1 MEEVHLPVP
10 TTLYHPG
17 TTPKFA
23 HFMTS
28 GMVSIVTFMKDGH
41 GVEVGLVGS
50 ESLVE
55 AFHLLGSAEM
65 PTTGFLQVEGWALR
79 LPYSDLVREFG
90 ENKLM
95 RSLILKSVQV
105 HGLVVQQLA
114 ACNRLHEVEERMSR
128 WLLTV
133 SNRLG
138 TPDFAITQEFLAQM
152 IGTQRTTVTLAA
164 GNLQRSGLIE
174 YRRGR
179 MTLLD
184 RERLESAACE
194 CYPIVR
200 DLMLN
205 MYK

>member
-1 MEEVHLPVP
+1 MEEIFLPVP
-10 TTLYHPG
+10 TMLYRPG
-17 TTPKFA
+17 TAPKFA

-55 AFHLLGSAEM
+55 GFHLLGHAEI
-65 PTTGFLQVEGWALR
+65 PTTGFLQVEGSALQ
-79 LPYSDLVREFG
+79 LPFADLLREFT
-90 ENKLM
+90 EHKFL
-95 RSLILKSVQV
+95 RSLILQSVQAQ
-105 HGLVVQQLA
+105 GLVVHQLA

-128 WLLTV
+128 WLLMV
-133 SNRLG
+133 SDRLG
-138 TPDFAITQEFLAQM
+138 TSEFLITQEFLAQM
-152 IGTQRTTVTLAA
+152 IGTQRTTVTLIA

-179 MTLLD
+179 MVLLD

-194 CYPIVR
+194 CYEVVR
-200 DLMLN
+200 GLMSN
-205 MYK
+205 MYQ